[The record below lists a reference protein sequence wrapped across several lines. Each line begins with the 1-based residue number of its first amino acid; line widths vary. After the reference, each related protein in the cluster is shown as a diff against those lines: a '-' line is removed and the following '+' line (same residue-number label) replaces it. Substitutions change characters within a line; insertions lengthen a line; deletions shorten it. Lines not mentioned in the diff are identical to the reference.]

1 MNLLLEESVSVQSH
15 TDGVDE
21 DLVDPG
27 EPFIDGMV
35 TELSGTDSEETTNSS
50 KHAWFF
56 GEFFVH
62 KGGDRLEGDEPGSL
76 DVIHEL

>member
-1 MNLLLEESVSVQSH
+1 MSVQSH

-50 KHAWFF
+50 KHA
-56 GEFFVH
+56 
-62 KGGDRLEGDEPGSL
+62 
-76 DVIHEL
+76 